1 MNGPHFCNY
10 INVKSGRYFLIET
23 VLKFVVKFL
32 IGHQKLVKVMTVS
45 VGSLGIPYIRID
57 LAQHSGTQPPGST
70 KGGPNRLLLSHQVPL
85 KVSLRVPHIKINK
98 IKIAATYI
106 AQNTT
111 LFGSPE
117 GRRLLLKRIR
127 SGDKKRG

>member
-45 VGSLGIPYIRID
+45 VGSLGIPYIRILTD
-57 LAQHSGTQPPGST
+57 NSSLRR
-70 KGGPNRLLLSHQVPL
+70 KLLLLSSCLRSPRGVRCLLPL
-85 KVSLRVPHIKINK
+85 SRV
-98 IKIAATYI
+98 
-106 AQNTT
+106 
-111 LFGSPE
+111 LFA
-117 GRRLLLKRIR
+117 
-127 SGDKKRG
+127 